1 MAKRSST
8 KRESL
13 DTGRNKMFAKR
24 DASGRFR
31 EMDDVGR
38 SLAADRGKPAARKV
52 KSGYGD
58 QGDRKRSGA
67 GKKR

>member
-1 MAKRSST
+1 
-8 KRESL
+8 
-13 DTGRNKMFAKR
+13 MFAKR

-31 EMDDVGR
+31 EMDALGR

-52 KSGYGD
+52 ESGYGD
-58 QGDRKRSGA
+58 QGDRKRSGT